1 MTQKIHIFGLGLA
14 PWRFFVL
21 AICGFVFALTAGGAW
36 LPMAKV
42 GSNPLDMLLSAQVA
56 SFLLLNGATSFLYV
70 GVLSGWPAWKVEAAF
85 FNVVV
90 LAGYAGTRLL
100 PLLLG

>member
-1 MTQKIHIFGLGLA
+1 VTQKIHILGLGLA
-14 PWRFFVL
+14 PWRFSVL
-21 AICGFVFALTAGGAW
+21 AICGFVFALTAGRAW

-56 SFLLLNGATSFLYV
+56 SFVLLNGATSFLYV
-70 GVLSGWPAWKVEAAF
+70 GVLSGWPAWRREAF
-85 FNVVV
+85 FFNLVV
-90 LAGYAGTRLL
+90 LAGYTCTQLL